1 MSRPP
6 RVCVVG
12 STNIDLTFRTE
23 RLPVAAETL
32 AGQTFHFGHGGKGAN
47 QAVMAARL
55 GAEVAFVSRVGRDVF
70 GEQALAN
77 LRGQGI
83 GTRFVSLDDAR
94 ATGVAGIIVDDQARN
109 CILVIPGANLGLSP
123 QNVRDAADTIR
134 AADAVI
140 CQLEV
145 PLETVAEAFR
155 IAREAGVRTIL
166 NPAPA
171 QGLPEKLLLLTDIC
185 VPNGGEATMLTDL
198 PLADGDDFT
207 TVARALR
214 RRGPRTVLVTLGE
227 KGVLVL
233 EEDVCERLPAPQVRA
248 VDTSGAG
255 DAFVGSLAV
264 FLAEGCSLR
273 EAARRANV
281 VAALSVTRLG
291 TQASYP
297 QRAEVEAFG
306 RQVGLSW
313 R

>member
-12 STNIDLTFRTE
+12 STNVDLTFRAE

-32 AGQTFHFGHGGKGAN
+32 AGHSFHFGHGGKGAN

-55 GAEVAFVSRVGRDVF
+55 GGEVAFVSRVGRDVF
-70 GEQALAN
+70 GEQALTN
-77 LRGQGI
+77 LRAQGI
-83 GTRFVSLDDAR
+83 DTRFVGRDEQR
-94 ATGVAGIIVDDQARN
+94 GTGVASIIVDDHARN
-109 CILVIPGANLGLSP
+109 CILVVPGANLGLSP
-123 QNVRDAADTIR
+123 QDLLEAADTIR
-134 AADAVI
+134 AADVVI
-140 CQLEV
+140 GQLEV
-145 PLETVAEAFR
+145 PLETVTEAFR
-155 IAREAGVRTIL
+155 LAREAGVRTIL

-171 QGLPEKLLLLTDIC
+171 RQLPEALLRLADVC
-185 VPNGGEATMLTDL
+185 VPNEGEAATLTGL
-198 PLADGDDFT
+198 GNPNGD
-207 TVARALR
+207 VSEAARILS

-227 KGVLVL
+227 RGVLVFAD
-233 EEDVCERLPAPQVRA
+233 DVAKLLPAQTVQA

-264 FLAEGCSLR
+264 FLAEGCLLR

-297 QRAEVEAFG
+297 QRQEAEAFAE
-306 RQVGLSW
+306 RIGLSW